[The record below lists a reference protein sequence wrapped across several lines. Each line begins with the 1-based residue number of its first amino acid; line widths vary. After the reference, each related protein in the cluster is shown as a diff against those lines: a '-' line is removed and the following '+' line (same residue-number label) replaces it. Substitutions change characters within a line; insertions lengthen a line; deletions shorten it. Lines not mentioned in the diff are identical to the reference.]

1 MSQLS
6 VLEYAPIAEIL
17 GISGLA
23 NMAMNCSAPDT
34 GNMEVLEKFGS
45 DAQKKQWLVPLLEGE
60 IRSAYAMTEPG
71 VASSDASNVSTRIEA
86 DGSGGYIV
94 NGHKWWISGALR
106 PECKIAIVL
115 GKTRF
120 DGPVHQQ
127 QSMILVPMDTA
138 GVKILHAMEVF
149 GEAGDH
155 AEMIF
160 DNVRV
165 PASNIILGEGRG
177 FEIAQGRLGP
187 GRIHH
192 CMRTIG
198 QAELAMSAMIYRAKR
213 RVAFGSVLSDK
224 DDVLRTVGEGRIEI
238 VKNRQLLYLAAS
250 IADER
255 GFKDARKYIAMI
267 KWSAPKM
274 AIDLVDKAIQLHGA
288 HGVSQYYV

>member
-1 MSQLS
+1 M
-6 VLEYAPIAEIL
+6 
-17 GISGLA
+17 
-23 NMAMNCSAPDT
+23 
-34 GNMEVLEKFGS
+34 
-45 DAQKKQWLVPLLEGE
+45 
-60 IRSAYAMTEPG
+60 
-71 VASSDASNVSTRIEA
+71 
-86 DGSGGYIV
+86 
-94 NGHKWWISGALR
+94 
-106 PECKIAIVL
+106 
-115 GKTRF
+115 
-120 DGPVHQQ
+120 
-127 QSMILVPMDTA
+127 
-138 GVKILHAMEVF
+138 
-149 GEAGDH
+149 
-155 AEMIF
+155 
-160 DNVRV
+160 
-165 PASNIILGEGRG
+165 PASNTIPGEGRG

-187 GRIHH
+187 GHIHH